1 MPTLSDMIDEVK
13 VNLQGYTLR
22 QDRITY
28 VANAGG
34 LSTSTTS
41 VTIGSSSNLAKGII
55 EIDDE
60 LLLVDTYDKAS
71 NTLTIMP
78 GFGRGYQHST
88 VATHNQYAPVILAPA
103 FPRMSVKQAIND
115 TISSLY
121 PKLWANATTT
131 ITYNPAVTTYALP
144 AGIEDI
150 TTLSWQAVGPSKEWI
165 PINNWRMDPMANT
178 TAFPSGSS
186 VSIHDRITPGRTIQV
201 AYRKAPVVLSN
212 SSDEFTTVSGLP
224 ASCRDVVTLG
234 AAYKIL
240 SYIDAGRVNLTSAEA
255 DAADTKTP
263 STAGTSV
270 SKYIFALYQQRL
282 NEESSKLSGQY
293 PIRPHRIG

>member
-34 LSTSTTS
+34 LSTSSTS

>member
-28 VANAGG
+28 LANAGG
-34 LSTSTTS
+34 ISNSSTS
-41 VTIGSSSNLAKGII
+41 VTVGSSSNLAKGII

-60 LLLVDTYDKAS
+60 LILVDTYDKAS

-88 VATHNQYAPVILAPA
+88 AVAHNQYAPVILAPS

-121 PKLWANATTT
+121 PKLWTNATTT
-131 ITYNPAVTTYALP
+131 LTYNPAVTTYPLP
-144 AGIEDI
+144 VGTEDI
-150 TTLSWQAVGPSKEWI
+150 TTLSWESIGPSKEWI
-165 PINNWRMDPMANT
+165 PITNWRLDPVANT
-178 TAFPSGSS
+178 TAFPSGNS
-186 VSIHDRITPGRTIQV
+186 VSIRDRITAGRTIQV
-201 AYRKAPVVLSN
+201 AYRKAPEILSN

-224 ASCRDVVTLG
+224 ASCRDVVILG
-234 AAYKIL
+234 AAYKML

>member
-1 MPTLSDMIDEVK
+1 MPTLSDIIDEVK

-41 VTIGSSSNLAKGII
+41 VTIGSSNNLTKGII

-88 VATHNQYAPVILAPA
+88 AATHNQYAPVILSPS

-115 TISSLY
+115 TIGSLY

-131 ITYNPAVTTYALP
+131 LTYNPAVTTYELP
-144 AGIEDI
+144 SGIEDI
-150 TTLSWQAVGPSKEWI
+150 TTLSWQAIGPSKEWI

-201 AYRKAPVVLSN
+201 AYRKAPTILSN
-212 SSDEFTTVSGLP
+212 SSDEFTTVTGLP
-224 ASCRDVVTLG
+224 ASCRDIIVLG
-234 AAYKIL
+234 AAYKML
-240 SYIDAGRVNLTSAEA
+240 SYVDAGRVNLTSAEA
-255 DAADTKTP
+255 DAADTKLP
-263 STAGTSV
+263 SAAGTNI
-270 SKYIFALYQQRL
+270 SKYIFALYNQRL
-282 NEESSKLSGQY
+282 NEESSKLMGQY

>member
-41 VTIGSSSNLAKGII
+41 VTIGSSSNLAKGVI

-60 LLLVDTYDKAS
+60 LVLIDSYDKAS

-88 VATHNQYAPVILAPA
+88 AATHNQYAPVILSPA
-103 FPRMSVKQAIND
+103 FPRVSVKQAIND
-115 TISSLY
+115 TIASLY

-150 TTLSWQAVGPSKEWI
+150 TTLSWQAIGPSKEWI

-201 AYRKAPVVLSN
+201 AYRKAPVILSN
-212 SSDEFTTVSGLP
+212 SSDEFATVSGLP

-234 AAYKIL
+234 AAYKML

-255 DAADTKTP
+255 DAADSKLP
-263 STAGTSV
+263 SAAGTNV
-270 SKYIFALYQQRL
+270 SKYIFALYNQRL

>member
-28 VANAGG
+28 VANVGG

-41 VTIGSSSNLAKGII
+41 VTIGSSSNLAKGVI

-60 LLLVDTYDKAS
+60 LVLIDSYDKAS

-88 VATHNQYAPVILAPA
+88 AATHNQYAPVILSPA
-103 FPRMSVKQAIND
+103 FPRVSVKQAIND
-115 TISSLY
+115 TIASLY

-150 TTLSWQAVGPSKEWI
+150 TTLSWQAIGPSKEWI

-201 AYRKAPVVLSN
+201 AYRKAPEILAN
-212 SSDEFTTVSGLP
+212 STDEFTTVSGLP

-234 AAYKIL
+234 AAYKML
-240 SYIDAGRVNLTSAEA
+240 SYVDAGRVNLTSAEA
-255 DAADTKTP
+255 DAADSKLP
-263 STAGTSV
+263 SAAGTNV
-270 SKYIFALYQQRL
+270 SKYIFALYNQRL

>member
-34 LSTSTTS
+34 ISNVSTS

-60 LLLVDTYDKAS
+60 LLLVDSYDKSS

-88 VATHNQYAPVILAPA
+88 AASHNQYAPVILAPS

-121 PKLWANATTT
+121 PKLWTNATTT
-131 ITYNPAVTTYALP
+131 LTYNPAVTTYPLP
-144 AGIEDI
+144 VGIEDI
-150 TTLSWQAVGPSKEWI
+150 TTLSWESIGPSKEWI
-165 PINNWRMDPMANT
+165 PITNWRLDPVANT
-178 TAFPSGSS
+178 TAFPSGNS
-186 VSIHDRITPGRTIQV
+186 VSIRDRITAGRTIQV
-201 AYRKAPVVLSN
+201 AYRKAPEILSN

-224 ASCRDVVTLG
+224 ASCRDVVILG
-234 AAYKIL
+234 AAYKML

>member
-1 MPTLSDMIDEVK
+1 
-13 VNLQGYTLR
+13 
-22 QDRITY
+22 
-28 VANAGG
+28 
-34 LSTSTTS
+34 
-41 VTIGSSSNLAKGII
+41 
-55 EIDDE
+55 
-60 LLLVDTYDKAS
+60 
-71 NTLTIMP
+71 MP

-88 VATHNQYAPVILAPA
+88 AATHNQYAPVILAPA

-115 TISSLY
+115 TIASLY

-150 TTLSWQAVGPSKEWI
+150 TTLSWQAIGPSKEWI

-201 AYRKAPVVLSN
+201 AYRKAPVILSN
-212 SSDEFTTVSGLP
+212 SSDEFATVSGLP

-234 AAYKIL
+234 AAYKML

-255 DAADTKTP
+255 DAADSKLP
-263 STAGTSV
+263 SAAGTNV
-270 SKYIFALYQQRL
+270 SKYIFALYNQRL

>member
-60 LLLVDTYDKAS
+60 LMLVDTYDKAS

-88 VATHNQYAPVILAPA
+88 AATHNQYAPVILAPA
-103 FPRMSVKQAIND
+103 FPRISVKQAIND
-115 TISSLY
+115 TIASLY

-131 ITYNPAVTTYALP
+131 LTYNPAVTTYELP

-150 TTLSWQAVGPSKEWI
+150 TTLSWQSIGPSKEWI
-165 PINNWRMDPMANT
+165 PINKWRMDPMANT

-201 AYRKAPVVLSN
+201 AYRKAPVILGN

>member
-41 VTIGSSSNLAKGII
+41 VTIGSSSNLAKGVI

-88 VATHNQYAPVILAPA
+88 AATHNQYAPVILAPA
-103 FPRMSVKQAIND
+103 FPRTSVKQAIND
-115 TISSLY
+115 TIASLY

-131 ITYNPAVTTYALP
+131 LTYNPAVTTYALP

-150 TTLSWQAVGPSKEWI
+150 TTLSWQSIGPSKEWI

-201 AYRKAPVVLSN
+201 AYRKAPVILGN

-234 AAYKIL
+234 AAYKML

>member
-34 LSTSTTS
+34 LTTSTTT
-41 VTIGSSSNLAKGII
+41 VTVGSSSNLAKGII

-60 LLLVDTYDKAS
+60 LVLVDTYDKAS

-88 VATHNQYAPVILAPA
+88 AATHNQYAPVILSPA
-103 FPRMSVKQAIND
+103 FPRVSIKQAIND
-115 TISSLY
+115 TIASLY

-131 ITYNPAVTTYALP
+131 LTYNPAVTTYELP

-150 TTLSWQAVGPSKEWI
+150 TTLSWQAIGPSKEWI

-178 TAFPSGSS
+178 TAFASGSS

-201 AYRKAPVVLSN
+201 AYRKAPTVLTN
-212 SSDEFTTVSGLP
+212 TSDEFTTVSGLP
-224 ASCRDVVTLG
+224 SSCRDVVVLG
-234 AAYKIL
+234 AAYKML
-240 SYIDAGRVNLTSAEA
+240 SYVDAGRVNLTSAEA

-282 NEESSKLSGQY
+282 NEESSKMSGQY

>member
-60 LLLVDTYDKAS
+60 LMLVDTYDKAS

-88 VATHNQYAPVILAPA
+88 AATHNQYAPVILAPA

-150 TTLSWQAVGPSKEWI
+150 TTLSWQAIGPSKEWI

-201 AYRKAPVVLSN
+201 AYRKAPVILGN

>member
-1 MPTLSDMIDEVK
+1 VPTLSDMIDEVK

-34 LSTSTTS
+34 ISNSSTS
-41 VTIGSSSNLAKGII
+41 VTIGSSTNLAKGII

-60 LLLVDTYDKAS
+60 LLLVDSYDKSS

-78 GFGRGYQHST
+78 GFGRGYQGST
-88 VATHNQYAPVILAPA
+88 AAAHNQYAPVILAPS

-121 PKLWANATTT
+121 PKLWTNATTT
-131 ITYNPAVTTYALP
+131 LTYNPAVTTYPLP
-144 AGIEDI
+144 VGTEDI
-150 TTLSWQAVGPSKEWI
+150 TTLSWESIGPSKEWI
-165 PINNWRMDPMANT
+165 PITNWRLDPVANT
-178 TAFPSGSS
+178 TAFPSGNS
-186 VSIHDRITPGRTIQV
+186 VSIRDRITAGRTIQV
-201 AYRKAPVVLSN
+201 AYRKAPEILSN
-212 SSDEFTTVSGLP
+212 LADDFTTVSGLP
-224 ASCRDVVTLG
+224 ASCRDVVILG
-234 AAYKIL
+234 AAYKML

-255 DAADTKTP
+255 DAADSKTP

>member
-1 MPTLSDMIDEVK
+1 MPTLSDIIDEVK

-41 VTIGSSSNLAKGII
+41 VTIGSSNNLAKGII
-55 EIDDE
+55 EIEDE
-60 LLLVDTYDKAS
+60 LVLVDTYDKAS

-88 VATHNQYAPVILAPA
+88 AATHAQYSPVILSPA
-103 FPRMSVKQAIND
+103 FPRVSIKQAIND

-131 ITYNPAVTTYALP
+131 LTYNPAVTTYELP
-144 AGIEDI
+144 SGIEDI
-150 TTLSWQAVGPSKEWI
+150 TTLSWQSVGPSKEWI
-165 PINNWRMDPMANT
+165 PITNWRMDPMANT
-178 TAFPSGSS
+178 TAFTSGNS

-201 AYRKAPVVLSN
+201 AYRKAPTILTN
-212 SSDEFTTVSGLP
+212 TSDEFTTVSGLP
-224 ASCRDVVTLG
+224 ASCRDVVALG
-234 AAYKIL
+234 AAYKML

-282 NEESSKLSGQY
+282 NEESSKLMGQY

>member
-60 LLLVDTYDKAS
+60 LMLVDTYDKAS

-88 VATHNQYAPVILAPA
+88 AATHNQYAPVILAPA

-115 TISSLY
+115 TIASLY

-131 ITYNPAVTTYALP
+131 LTYNPAVTTYALP
-144 AGIEDI
+144 AGTEDI
-150 TTLSWQAVGPSKEWI
+150 TTLSWQSIGPSKEWI

-201 AYRKAPVVLSN
+201 AYRKAPVILSN

-263 STAGTSV
+263 STAGTSI

>member
-41 VTIGSSSNLAKGII
+41 VTIGSSSNLAKGVI

-60 LLLVDTYDKAS
+60 LVLIDSYDKTS

-88 VATHNQYAPVILAPA
+88 AATHNQYAPVILSPA
-103 FPRMSVKQAIND
+103 FPRVSVKQAIND
-115 TISSLY
+115 TIASLY

-150 TTLSWQAVGPSKEWI
+150 TTLSWQAIGPSKEWI

-201 AYRKAPVVLSN
+201 AYRKAPEILAN
-212 SSDEFTTVSGLP
+212 STDEFTTVSGLP

-234 AAYKIL
+234 AAYKML
-240 SYIDAGRVNLTSAEA
+240 SYVDAGRVNLTSAEA
-255 DAADTKTP
+255 DAADSKLP
-263 STAGTSV
+263 SAAGTNV
-270 SKYIFALYQQRL
+270 SKYIFALYNQRL

>member
-201 AYRKAPVVLSN
+201 AYRKAPVILGN